1 MRNELFKK
9 NSLKIIIFIF
19 RKKDKRVKI
28 DENRRLK
35 QMHDNDQEH
44 QQLIKRDVS
53 NYLIHTERKFFDVFF
68 SPKLMMSYLGIYL
81 HL

>member
-9 NSLKIIIFIF
+9 NSVKIIIFIF

-35 QMHDNDQEH
+35 NIHDNDQEH
-44 QQLIKRDVS
+44 QQLIKQDVS
-53 NYLIHTERKFFDVFF
+53 DYFIHKERKFFAFF
-68 SPKLMMSYLGIYL
+68 
-81 HL
+81 